1 MGGAGKAMGKAEVL
15 QKLRK
20 FLRKNLWEIPEVQ
33 EAVAQLERLAVQHDW
48 YPSDV
53 LNFEIMCGN
62 KPRALRI
69 VFSAPVETL
78 GEDSVKEMHRWQ
90 EVIATAVQSFVLKT
104 LEAEGL
110 PWEIVN
116 EL

>member
-1 MGGAGKAMGKAEVL
+1 MGKAEVL

-33 EAVAQLERLAVQHDW
+33 EAVAQLERLAVQRDW

-53 LNFEIMCGN
+53 LNFEIMCEN
-62 KPRALRI
+62 PRALTI
-69 VFSAPVETL
+69 IFSAPPVETL